1 VPLASEPV
9 LRYVAGSTVK
19 VEQLVGEEDKQLHQ
33 LTLSRTATRYGI
45 EGTDLG
51 NSFESGGRVYFLF
64 GDAVGRLRRA
74 LDTIAT
80 TDAHDP
86 ENGVRLDFLK
96 SGSEYLTIQPPGIS
110 MGAFEVPVAGISL
123 GGQVYVAVSTNHSE
137 YRSTDRSVLEKFIP
151 PATFQPLRMIS
162 QPPDG
167 HVVKMSLQIE
177 PETIAG
183 LPPGGP
189 FILVLGHRRV
199 A

>member
-1 VPLASEPV
+1 MCICLAAVSRLARRLGVGHAMKVLLRVALVSSFGVWMLFAKIHPPTRVLLPEAFNAKTVSSPVPLASEPV

-96 SGSEYLTIQPPGIS
+96 SGSEYLTIQPPGHQHGS
-110 MGAFEVPVAGISL
+110 VRGT
-123 GGQVYVAVSTNHSE
+123 GGRH
-137 YRSTDRSVLEKFIP
+137 
-151 PATFQPLRMIS
+151 
-162 QPPDG
+162 
-167 HVVKMSLQIE
+167 
-177 PETIAG
+177 
-183 LPPGGP
+183 
-189 FILVLGHRRV
+189 
-199 A
+199 